1 MSRHSDFK
9 RLTYKFLAL
18 KLGSKKYN
26 DSENEAKQN

>member
-9 RLTYKFLAL
+9 SLTYKSLAL
-18 KLGSKKYN
+18 KLRSKKYN